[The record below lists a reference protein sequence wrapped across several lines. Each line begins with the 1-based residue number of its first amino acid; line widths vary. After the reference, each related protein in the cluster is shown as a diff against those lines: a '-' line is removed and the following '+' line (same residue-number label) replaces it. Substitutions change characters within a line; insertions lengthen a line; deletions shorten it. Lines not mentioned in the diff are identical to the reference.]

1 MPVQSVQTGAE
12 FDLPVMRTTFE
23 EMVEGETMS
32 ENCKNCGAPLKDG
45 RCEYC
50 GTQVE
55 PYRRFVDGE
64 NCGSF
69 MEITADRI
77 QIGVVCME
85 HMANRGK
92 EYRKI
97 VVNQS

>member
-1 MPVQSVQTGAE
+1 MT
-12 FDLPVMRTTFE
+12 
-23 EMVEGETMS
+23 
-32 ENCKNCGAPLKDG
+32 NCPNCGAPVKGG

-55 PYRRFVDGE
+55 PSRRFVVGE

-77 QIGVVCME
+77 QIGVVSME
-85 HMANRGK
+85 HMVNRGK
-92 EYRKI
+92 GYRKM